1 MSKIELKLSS
11 FLMTI
16 KGYVMSSTK
25 GINKA
30 IIKTDKPFLIRKN
43 QMIDLIKNDELK
55 GVRLDEHYVDE
66 VLKHDWLIDKYIS
79 KFGFVSDECP
89 ENTFKAYSLSIEKNY
104 PILIPVQMID
114 DGEIVCFSHKTLS
127 SVTKESGYI
136 TKMTLNEIKNIN
148 IGESEEKIPTLE
160 ESLDFIKGQ
169 VPVIIE
175 IYNDSV
181 AGRFEQ
187 KVADIIEKYIEKYD
201 LFDSVAI
208 MSLNPYTLEWFLN
221 QAPWIPRILR
231 SGKFKVKM
239 FGSIKAKKLTKLKL
253 SNIALPDYICYNAKD
268 LPCKYIKKVKPVGII
283 AYNVKSQNEYMEIA
297 KYCDNIIFDGFE
309 PSI

>member
-1 MSKIELKLSS
+1 
-11 FLMTI
+11 
-16 KGYVMSSTK
+16 MSSTK

-30 IIKTDKPFLIRKN
+30 IIKTDKPFLARKN
-43 QMIDLIKNDELK
+43 QMIDLFKKDELK
-55 GVRLDEHYVDE
+55 GARLNENYVDE
-66 VLKHDWLIDKYIS
+66 VLKHNWLIDSYIS
-79 KFGFVSDECP
+79 KFGYVNEECP
-89 ENTFKAYSLSIEKNY
+89 ENTFKAYALSIEKKY
-104 PILIPVQMID
+104 PILISTQMID

-136 TKMTLNEIKNIN
+136 TNMSLSAIKEIT
-148 IGESEEKIPTLE
+148 IGESKEQIPTLE
-160 ESLDFIKGQ
+160 EALDFIKGQ

-181 AGRFEQ
+181 AGKFEQ
-187 KVADIIEKYIEKYD
+187 KVADIVEKYIDKYD

-208 MSLNPYTLEWFLN
+208 MSLNPYTLEWFLT
-221 QAPWIPRILR
+221 QAPWLPRILR

-253 SNIALPDYICYNAKD
+253 SSIALPDYICYNAKD
-268 LPCKYIKKVKPVGII
+268 LPCKHIRKVKPVGVI
-283 AYNVKSQNEYMEIA
+283 AYNVKSQNEYMEVA
-297 KYCDNIIFDGFE
+297 KYCDNIIFDGFD